1 METRFDPAQG
11 NPATPTEASPDRLD
25 RPGFSQLGSN
35 QAASGLAASGL
46 AGWRQPSSGRLSSD
60 QLSIDTPELV
70 AIEMP
75 LAGIGSRFIA
85 LLVDYLIWGAGFGVL
100 GALLLLI
107 LPAILAF
114 SRVTATWAWA
124 IFLLLF
130 FVLNWGYFT
139 LFEAFWNGRTPGKRV
154 AGIRVIQRSGRAIGL
169 FESMARNL
177 VRYIDQL
184 PGFYAVGVITM
195 FVTSQHQR
203 LGDLA
208 AGTLVVRDR
217 EQPAPAWGEMGSRTF
232 TAPLFSTNVPQPEAR
247 ATLTLPA
254 SGVARL
260 SPADL
265 GVLEGF
271 FARRLD
277 MSIGT
282 RQRLAESIA
291 AAIQAKS
298 GLERPDEVSA
308 ETFLEAA
315 AHQLRDVARMR

>member
-1 METRFDPAQG
+1 MNADAL
-11 NPATPTEASPDRLD
+11 SPDR
-25 RPGFSQLGSN
+25 RKPHEPG
-35 QAASGLAASGL
+35 
-46 AGWRQPSSGRLSSD
+46 PDRLSPNQLSPDQLSPD

-85 LLVDYLIWGAGFGVL
+85 LLIDYLIWGAGFTLL
-100 GALLLLI
+100 GLLFAVI
-107 LPAILAF
+107 LPSILAY
-114 SRVTATWAWA
+114 SQVTATWAMGLA
-124 IFLLLF
+124 ILLF
-130 FVLNWGYFT
+130 FLLNWGYFT

-154 AGIRVIQRSGRAIGL
+154 ARIRVIQRSGRPIGL

-217 EQPAPAWGEMGSRTF
+217 EQSAPVWNETGARTF
-232 TAPLFSTNVPQPEAR
+232 TAPTFAAAAPPPEPQPG
-247 ATLTLPA
+247 LTLPA
-254 SGVARL
+254 TGIARL

-277 MSIGT
+277 MSIET
-282 RQRLAESIA
+282 RRRIAERIA

-298 GLERPDEVSA
+298 GLERPESA
-308 ETFLEAA
+308 SVETFLEATA
-315 AHQLRDVARMR
+315 RQLRDVARMR